1 MSSLVTWDQRAM
13 SGLKYVD
20 PYNILGNLTL
30 FLKNNEKIISGPVA
44 DDYLKYH
51 NGHGERS

>member
-1 MSSLVTWDQRAM
+1 M